1 VPDPVTATHH
11 GRSSARVAGAAS
23 FLVLLA
29 ATASA
34 QALIKVD
41 DTTRFRLGVLL
52 QPQADWTQ
60 DAGGGYAQ
68 NLFLRRARVLL
79 DGQLSPKVTF
89 FLETDNPN
97 LGRAVGAA
105 KSISRGFTLQDAFVE
120 WKLAD
125 ELIVGARLM
134 FIPLCRNCYQ
144 SAGTLLPMDYGAF
157 SFLEPGPTQSVV
169 SRDTGFQARATSRT
183 TGWSTGSL
191 TAQFRDRGRRFDV
204 LSVCVRAARARE
216 IWRHI
221 CPGCSC
227 APDWHVFIQEDA

>member
-1 VPDPVTATHH
+1 MPDPVTATHH

-105 KSISRGFTLQDAFVE
+105 KSISRGFTLQDAFV
-120 WKLAD
+120 
-125 ELIVGARLM
+125 VPR
-134 FIPLCRNCYQ
+134 
-144 SAGTLLPMDYGAF
+144 AGTDAVGRLPRHGF
-157 SFLEPGPTQSVV
+157 PGPGYLAHNRLEYRVSHRSVPRPRPPIRRPIGLCEGCTR
-169 SRDTGFQARATSRT
+169 SRDLASHLPR
-183 TGWSTGSL
+183 
-191 TAQFRDRGRRFDV
+191 V
-204 LSVCVRAARARE
+204 
-216 IWRHI
+216 
-221 CPGCSC
+221 
-227 APDWHVFIQEDA
+227 